1 MTDDVYAYKSPNR
14 PGWLKLG
21 HTGKGVK
28 REDAART
35 WLEPGVF
42 LDWWPGGGF
51 VMEQWLHR
59 QLEDAG
65 YERAGHTEW
74 FQLDMRPVYLAV
86 NVGDEAGVEF
96 VTRAVAEKKKQE
108 AAKQRLT
115 EQQVQR
121 ELALSQRDAVVYQAQ
136 IARESAQQALRFS
149 QPQYERPVP
158 RFPPVIGR

>member
-14 PGWLKLG
+14 PGWLKIG

-51 VMEQWLHR
+51 VMEQWMHR
-59 QLEDAG
+59 QLEVAG
-65 YERAGHTEW
+65 YERDGRTEW
-74 FQLDMRPVYLAV
+74 FRLDVRPVRLAV
-86 NVGDEAGVEF
+86 NIGCEAGIEF
-96 VTRAVAEKKKQE
+96 VARAVADKKKQE

-115 EQQVQR
+115 EQQLER
-121 ELALSQRDAVVYQAQ
+121 ELALAARDAAVYEAKAQRESGQQAQ
-136 IARESAQQALRFS
+136 RSSSLSTSARCPGSRRL
-149 QPQYERPVP
+149 
-158 RFPPVIGR
+158 

>member
-14 PGWLKLG
+14 PGWLKIG

-42 LDWWPGGGF
+42 LDWWPGGGYE
-51 VMEQWLHR
+51 MEQWLHR
-59 QLEDAG
+59 QLESAG
-65 YERAGHTEW
+65 YERDGRTEW
-74 FQLDMRPVYLAV
+74 FRLDMRPVYLAV
-86 NVGDEAGVEF
+86 NIGCEAGIEF

-115 EQQVQR
+115 EQRAQR
-121 ELALSQRDAVVYQAQ
+121 ELALSQRDAVINQAQ
-136 IARESAQQALRFS
+136 AARESAQQALRSS
-149 QPQYERPVP
+149 QPQYKRPLP
-158 RFPPVIGR
+158 RFPSEIER